1 MNELLCC
8 PFCGGNAELK
18 TYRDNLRGDTFA
30 AMCQKTDCPG
40 RTYRKRATL
49 KAAIEAWN
57 RRAEPEN
64 RVLTLEELEAHCK
77 GGAYAAP
84 LWVEFSCLPSASH
97 WMAARMPDIVRGES
111 IKKYLNVFEYNAL
124 FRCWL
129 RKPTEEETA
138 GTPWE
143 GENGR

>member
-8 PFCGGNAELK
+8 PFCRGNAELK

-30 AMCQKTDCPG
+30 AMCQKTDFPG
-40 RTYRKRATL
+40 MTYRKRATL

-57 RRAEPEN
+57 RRAEPEK

-84 LWVEFSCLPSASH
+84 VWIEFYFNPGLGRWFWSAH
-97 WMAARMPDIVRGES
+97 RI
-111 IKKYLNVFEYNAL
+111 
-124 FRCWL
+124 
-129 RKPTEEETA
+129 
-138 GTPWE
+138 
-143 GENGR
+143 